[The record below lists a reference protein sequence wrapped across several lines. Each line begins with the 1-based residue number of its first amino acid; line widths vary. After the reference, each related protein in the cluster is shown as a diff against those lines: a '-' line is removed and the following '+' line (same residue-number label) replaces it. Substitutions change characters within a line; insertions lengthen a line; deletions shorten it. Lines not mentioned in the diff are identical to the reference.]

1 MFQSSQGRTILAA
14 AAFAVVLLI
23 VGSQLPAWLLFTMT
37 KAAGYGLVAL
47 GIVLL
52 MRGGVVSF
60 GQGLI
65 YCGGA
70 YAAGLLARHMGLT
83 DIFLLLLVGA
93 GTGAVMAGVV
103 SPLIARYRGIF
114 FAMLTMALSMVLYGI
129 LVKTNAIGGSDGFT
143 VPRPSFLFW
152 APSGVVAEYAMF
164 AVAAVLAIAIGTLC
178 RLYFDS
184 MHGLIT
190 EAIRENELRV
200 EYLGA
205 SAKVVTAR
213 NFTLA
218 GALGGTGG
226 VLAGFAVGHMDP
238 LYAFWT
244 TSGEFV
250 FVAIL
255 AGRTSVS
262 AVFLAALI
270 LELVRSFSNRYFPE
284 TWQMMLGIFL
294 LVVILFLPQGLG
306 SFGQRLFGKRERR
319 QQETKPQTK
328 PMQPEAA
335 E

>member
-1 MFQSSQGRTILAA
+1 MVHPSHTRVFAGAAVLTIALLA
-14 AAFAVVLLI
+14 L
-23 VGSQLPAWLLFTMT
+23 GTQLPNWLLFTVT

-60 GQGLI
+60 GQGLV

-70 YAAGLLARHMGLT
+70 YAAGLVASRLGVT
-83 DIFLLLLVGA
+83 DIFVLLTLGA
-93 GTGAVMAGVV
+93 LTGIALAGIVA
-103 SPLIARYRGIF
+103 PLIARYRGIF
-114 FAMLTMALSMVLYGI
+114 FAMLSMAFSMVLYGI
-129 LVKTNAIGGSDGFT
+129 LVKSNAIGGSDGFT
-143 VPRPSFLFW
+143 VPEPTFLFY
-152 APSGVVAEYAMF
+152 APTGFASDYALF
-164 AVAAVLAIAIGTLC
+164 AVASILAVALGVLC

-200 EYLGA
+200 EYLGS
-205 SAKVVTAR
+205 SAHTITAR

-218 GALGGTGG
+218 GGLAGMGG
-226 VLAGFAVGHMDP
+226 VVAGFAVGHMDP

-250 FVAIL
+250 FIAIL
-255 AGRTSVS
+255 AGRHSVS
-262 AVFLAALI
+262 AVFVAALI

-284 TWQMMLGIFL
+284 TWQMILGLFL
-294 LVVILFLPQGLG
+294 LIVILFLPQGLG
-306 SFGQRLFGKRERR
+306 SIGERLFGKRGRR
-319 QQETKPQTK
+319 AAMARRDTVT
-328 PMQPEAA
+328 PEAA

>member
-1 MFQSSQGRTILAA
+1 MPGSSQIKVIMAGATAGA
-14 AAFAVVLLI
+14 VLLL
-23 VGSQLPAWLLFTMT
+23 GATMLPPWLLFTMT

-60 GQGLI
+60 GQGLV

-70 YAAGLLARHMGLT
+70 YAAGLLASRAGVT
-83 DIFLLLLVGA
+83 DIFILLTVGA
-93 GTGAVMAGVV
+93 ATGAGLAGIAA
-103 SPLIARYRGIF
+103 PLISRYREIF

-129 LVKTNAIGGSDGFT
+129 LVKANAIGGSDGFT

-152 APSGVVAEYAMF
+152 SPTGFNAEYALF
-164 AVAAVLAIAIGTLC
+164 AVATIVAVVVGTMC
-178 RLYFDS
+178 RLYFNS

-205 SAKVVTAR
+205 SVQRVTAR
-213 NFTLA
+213 NFILA
-218 GALGGTGG
+218 GALGGMGG

-262 AVFLAALI
+262 AVFLSALI

-284 TWQMMLGIFL
+284 TWQMMLGVFL

-306 SFGQRLFGKRERR
+306 SLGERMLGKRN
-319 QQETKPQTK
+319 TPQRSK
-328 PMQPEAA
+328 KMQSEATT
-335 E
+335 

>member
-1 MFQSSQGRTILAA
+1 MLHRSHNKVFISAGVIG
-14 AAFAVVLLI
+14 VVLL
-23 VGSQLPAWLLFTMT
+23 VGATQFPPWLLFTMT

-60 GQGLI
+60 GQGLV

-70 YAAGLLARHMGLT
+70 YAAGLLALHAGIT
-83 DIFLLLLVGA
+83 DIFVLLLVGA
-93 GTGAVMAGVV
+93 ATGALFAGVAA
-103 SPLIARYRGIF
+103 PLIARYRGIF
-114 FAMLTMALSMVLYGI
+114 FAMLTMALSMVMYGI
-129 LVKTNAIGGSDGFT
+129 LVKANAIGGSDGFT

-152 APSGVVAEYAMF
+152 SPSGVDAEYALF
-164 AVAAVLAIAIGTLC
+164 AVAAVLAILIGTLC
-178 RLYFDS
+178 RLYFNS

-205 SAKVVTAR
+205 SVQVVTAR

-218 GALGGTGG
+218 GALGGMGG

-262 AVFLAALI
+262 AVFIGALI

-294 LVVILFLPQGLG
+294 LVVILFLPRGLG
-306 SFGQRLFGKRERR
+306 SLGERLFGKRVEKTRPK
-319 QQETKPQTK
+319 TA
-328 PMQPEAA
+328 QPEVA